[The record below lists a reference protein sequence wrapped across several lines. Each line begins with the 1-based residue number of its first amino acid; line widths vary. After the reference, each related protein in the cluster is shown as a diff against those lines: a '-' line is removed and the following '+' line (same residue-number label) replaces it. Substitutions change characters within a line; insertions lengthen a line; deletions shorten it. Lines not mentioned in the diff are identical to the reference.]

1 MIKSK
6 YRTAFNS
13 YFYRQY
19 TGMVMFY
26 SFSFAKIFSLST
38 NIIFSLLT
46 NLFESIG
53 TNLFESRAFAELFF
67 SQEWRHMRRKNTI
80 AISLTY

>member
-46 NLFESIG
+46 NLFES
-53 TNLFESRAFAELFF
+53 RAFAELFF